1 MPTYNKTVTFTMA
14 PAFAPSNTETQFS
27 QGFITLV
34 SVSEEY
40 RVTLVEVTGG

>member
-1 MPTYNKTVTFTMA
+1 MATYEKTITFTMA
-14 PAFAPSNTETQFS
+14 PATAAANTETQFS